1 MLSSFIG
8 PGISS
13 PAIWGKLPTHADF
26 IQIQVK
32 GEQAQQWQNWL
43 ALQWQAGS
51 RLPKRRRM
59 SRELWLN
66 LSAQAS
72 TEEASNALPVAF
84 VLAPGQLEFSGQQ
97 YVIGVMVPSCDQ
109 IGRSH
114 PLMVYQLAQRR
125 WLEQQWLIEQRAI
138 RDWQFWL
145 ARLLSTVV
153 QHAWDVGAAA
163 RSDLRGRIEASV
175 EQLWQV
181 FHPARGIRWRGAHG
195 NSAEAIDQLCEPI
208 LSQWQTD
215 QEAKADVAA
224 LLSGVPLFPRSD
236 WPAVLAHPGFQSM
249 FWQQTEQG
257 EYVMA
262 ETSLAALWRE
272 EPTGT

>member
-1 MLSSFIG
+1 MLSNFIG
-8 PGISS
+8 AGISS

-66 LSAQAS
+66 LSAQACM
-72 TEEASNALPVAF
+72 EEAGNALPVAF
-84 VLAPGQLEFSGQQ
+84 VLAPGQLEFSGGQ
-97 YVIGVMVPSCDQ
+97 YVVGVMVPSCDQ

-125 WLEQQWLIEQRAI
+125 WLEQQWLVEPRAV

-145 ARLLSTVV
+145 ARLLSAVV
-153 QHAWDVGAAA
+153 QHAWDAGAAA
-163 RSDLRGRIEASV
+163 RSDLRVRIETSV
-175 EQLWQV
+175 EQLWKEFQPSWAMRLQAV
-181 FHPARGIRWRGAHG
+181 RGNEVERAC
-195 NSAEAIDQLCEPI
+195 SAI
-208 LSQWQTD
+208 LAPWQER
-215 QEAKADVAA
+215 QEAPQDVAA
-224 LLSGVPLFPRSD
+224 LLAGVPHFPRSD
-236 WPAVLAHPGFQSM
+236 WPAALANPGFQSM
-249 FWQQTEQG
+249 FWQQTVQG

-262 ETSLAALWRE
+262 ETSLAVLWRE
-272 EPTGT
+272 EPTG

>member
-1 MLSSFIG
+1 MLSNFIG
-8 PGISS
+8 AGISS

-66 LSAQAS
+66 LSAQACM
-72 TEEASNALPVAF
+72 EEAGNALPVAF
-84 VLAPGQLEFSGQQ
+84 VLAPGQLEFSGTQ
-97 YVIGVMVPSCDQ
+97 YVIGVMVPSSDQ
-109 IGRSH
+109 IGRGH

-125 WLEQQWLIEQRAI
+125 WLEQQWLAEQRSV

-145 ARLLSTVV
+145 ARLLSAVV
-153 QHAWDVGAAA
+153 QHAWSVGAAA
-163 RSDLRGRIEASV
+163 KSDLRGRIEASV

-181 FHPARGIRWRGAHG
+181 FHPAKVIRWRTAQG
-195 NSAEAIDQLCEPI
+195 NVAETIDQACEPI
-208 LSQWQTD
+208 LAPWQTD
-215 QEAKADVAA
+215 PEARADVAA
-224 LLSGVPLFPRSD
+224 LLSGVPHFPRSD
-236 WPAVLAHPGFQSM
+236 WPAVLAHPRFQSM
-249 FWQQTEQG
+249 FWQQTVQG